1 MKMDL
6 ETILKRLETVYDPEH
21 PISVLE
27 LRIVEAS
34 GITIEGNKINVDFK
48 PTTPFC
54 PMGAVI
60 GVIIKKVLKEMYPE
74 AEINVNVKQGTHV
87 REEQVNQMINDP
99 QQYDQ
104 TLQRLESSGLIEQCI
119 G

>member
-1 MKMDL
+1 MEL

-27 LRIVEAS
+27 LRIVQAS
-34 GITIEGNKINVDFK
+34 DIKIEGNRIHVDFT

-60 GVIIKKVLKEMYPE
+60 GVVIKKVIKELYPD
-74 AEINVNVKQGTHV
+74 AEITVNVKPGTHV
-87 REEQVNQMINDP
+87 REEAVNQMINDSE
-99 QQYDQ
+99 QYDQ
-104 TLQRLESSGLIEQCI
+104 TLERLETTGLLEQCI